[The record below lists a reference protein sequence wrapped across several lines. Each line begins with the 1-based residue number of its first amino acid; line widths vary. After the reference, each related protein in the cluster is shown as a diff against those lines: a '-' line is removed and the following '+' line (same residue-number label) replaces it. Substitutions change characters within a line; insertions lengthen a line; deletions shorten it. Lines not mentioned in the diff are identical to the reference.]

1 MLSDGNLFRNLR
13 SNLTDQTTGQILNVE
28 GVNKVVLLQLDDTAY
43 EYDDTLPLTFPKF
56 KQEGSIDV
64 INNVVLTKSDT
75 KMIVEM
81 NLFYKYASDYAPRYE
96 LNIIKNDE
104 LIHTRYCGVS
114 DTTDTINN
122 VYLVIV
128 IDVVNG
134 ETLRIEMSKDT
145 AENSTSSILILKNSY
160 IQYKT
165 F

>member
-1 MLSDGNLFRNLR
+1 
-13 SNLTDQTTGQILNVE
+13 
-28 GVNKVVLLQLDDTAY
+28 
-43 EYDDTLPLTFPKF
+43 
-56 KQEGSIDV
+56 
-64 INNVVLTKSDT
+64 VVLTTGDT
-75 KMIVEM
+75 KMIAEV
-81 NLFYKYASDYAPRYE
+81 NLFYKYASDYAPRYD

-122 VYLVIV
+122 VYLVSV

-134 ETLRIEMSKDT
+134 DTLRIEMPKDT

>member
-1 MLSDGNLFRNLR
+1 MKKRQVDTR
-13 SNLTDQTTGQILNVE
+13 DGQILNVE

-43 EYDDTLPLTFPKF
+43 EYDDTLPLIFPKF
-56 KQEGSIDV
+56 KQEGSINV
-64 INNVVLTKSDT
+64 INNVVLTTGDT
-75 KMIVEM
+75 KMIVEV
-81 NLFYKYASDYAPRYE
+81 NLFYKYASDYAPRYD

-134 ETLRIEMSKDT
+134 DTLRIEMSKDT
-145 AENSTSSILILKNSY
+145 AENSTSIILILKNSY

>member
-1 MLSDGNLFRNLR
+1 MGIYLETWEALSPTRR
-13 SNLTDQTTGQILNVE
+13 QVRYCVE
-28 GVNKVVLLQLDDTAY
+28 GVNRVVLQSDDTAY
-43 EYDDTLPLTFPKF
+43 EYDDTLPLKF
-56 KQEGSIDV
+56 KQEGSINV
-64 INNVVLTKSDT
+64 INNVVLTTGDT

-81 NLFYKYASDYAPRYE
+81 NLFYKYASDYAPRYD

-134 ETLRIEMSKDT
+134 DVLRIETPKDT
-145 AENSTSSILILKNSY
+145 VENSTSSILILKNSY

-165 F
+165 FWKNYLL